1 MDLQETRQLTTEGF
15 SAPICP
21 WCYGGKRR
29 LERALKL
36 LGRPA
41 KVEWRPFQLN
51 PEMPTGGLNRRDYR
65 TRKFGSWEH
74 SLQLDAGVQAAGAEV
89 GIYFGHHKIE
99 RTPN

>member
-1 MDLQETRQLTTEGF
+1 MQETRHLNIEVV
-15 SAPICP
+15 SDIICP
-21 WCYGGKRR
+21 WCYVGKRR

-51 PEMPTGGLNRRDYR
+51 PEMPAGGLNRREYR

-74 SLQLDAGVQAAGAEV
+74 SLQLDA
-89 GIYFGHHKIE
+89 
-99 RTPN
+99 